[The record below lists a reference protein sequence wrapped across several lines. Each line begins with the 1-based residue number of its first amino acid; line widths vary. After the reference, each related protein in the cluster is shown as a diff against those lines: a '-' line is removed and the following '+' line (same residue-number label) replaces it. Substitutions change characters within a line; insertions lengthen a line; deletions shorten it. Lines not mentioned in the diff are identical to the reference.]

1 MSDTVKISDND
12 DVLQLCS
19 SNGRI
24 QIDEQTIIE
33 NGIQIE
39 GVIELDILYITEN
52 DNKPLNLAKGVIPF
66 SHVIEIKGI
75 SPDDSY
81 ELQTDINQINVIM
94 TDGREAEAKVS
105 LSVCAIVFTNQNTS
119 VISSITESPLDL
131 KRLHDM
137 PGMVGFIAEKDGN
150 LWDIA
155 KEYSTT
161 IESIMELNNLKND
174 NVKKGDKLLLLKMVD
189 GL

>member
-1 MSDTVKISDND
+1 
-12 DVLQLCS
+12 
-19 SNGRI
+19 
-24 QIDEQTIIE
+24 
-33 NGIQIE
+33 
-39 GVIELDILYITEN
+39 
-52 DNKPLNLAKGVIPF
+52 
-66 SHVIEIKGI
+66 
-75 SPDDSY
+75 
-81 ELQTDINQINVIM
+81 
-94 TDGREAEAKVS
+94 
-105 LSVCAIVFTNQNTS
+105 
-119 VISSITESPLDL
+119 
-131 KRLHDM
+131 M